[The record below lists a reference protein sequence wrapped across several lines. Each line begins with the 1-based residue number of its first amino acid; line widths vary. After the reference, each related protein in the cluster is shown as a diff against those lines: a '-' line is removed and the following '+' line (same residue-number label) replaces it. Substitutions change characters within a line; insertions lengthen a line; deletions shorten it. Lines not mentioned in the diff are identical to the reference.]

1 MEDPALI
8 PASHHWTQAS
18 SLRINSPPAPSAS
31 YTHAKFQEDDDEHEG
46 VVMWRERFSENKR
59 FNEFKGGV
67 TTGIELKS
75 SSMKLHSTVYKI
87 YTFILDLKTA

>member
-1 MEDPALI
+1 
-8 PASHHWTQAS
+8 
-18 SLRINSPPAPSAS
+18 
-31 YTHAKFQEDDDEHEG
+31 
-46 VVMWRERFSENKR
+46 MWRERFSENKR